1 MAVQRTPEQ
10 EAVVK
15 NRGGGL
21 LVSAAAGSGKTRVL
35 VERLMDYIQNEGKN
49 IDDFLIITF
58 TRAAAEELRGRIAQE
73 IAEALAGQPDNAHL
87 RRQTVRVYQTQIST
101 IHAFCTVLLRQWG
114 HLLDVPTDFG
124 LCEDEE
130 AQVLMART
138 LDQVLESRY
147 EDVDPEGDFAKLL
160 DILAAGRDDSRLVE
174 ITLDVYSKIQS
185 AQDPMAWLDGQRE
198 LLDLSQVTDAGQTPW
213 GRLLLEEG
221 AQTAAYWAG
230 QMDRACDLAQGDE
243 ALEKAYLDSL
253 QATRRD
259 LTSFAQ
265 AAGESWDRASEQTI
279 SFPKLKA
286 ARGVED
292 PAAQEQIKSIRTR
305 CKKASEELMAQFAS
319 PSGPLLE
326 DMALVY
332 PAMCGLLDLV
342 ADFSR
347 AYEEEKK
354 KRALLDFSDLE
365 HLAIRLLVDEDGQPT
380 PLARQWGSRYAEIMV
395 DEYQDTNQVQ
405 NTIFRA
411 LSQEG
416 RNLFMVG
423 DVKQSI
429 YRFRLADPTIFLEKY
444 RTFLP
449 YDQAKEGQERRI
461 TLSKNFRSRPQVL
474 QAANDLFYN
483 IMSRQLGEMDYTDQE
498 ALYPGGTFPAGEGY
512 ETEFHV
518 LDFTEDPALTEEKQE
533 RAYLEAWF
541 VARRIAALLAEG
553 FPVSDGQGGTR
564 PLRAE
569 DVAILLRSP
578 GPVRHYYTLAL
589 EEAGVGWSAEEGGDL
604 FQTTEISVALSW
616 LQIIDNPRQ
625 DIPLLAV
632 LRSPLVGFSGDRLAE
647 IRALAQ
653 GDFYT
658 ALTRAGE
665 EGWDDCTAFLE
676 QLTALRFGAGE
687 QSSHQLLWDLYRRTD
702 MLEVFGAMPGGEKR
716 RENLL
721 AFYQLARRFEGTG
734 HKGLFG
740 FLLHLER
747 VQNSGGLR
755 QTPGAPKEEAGVKI
769 LSIHRSKGLEYPV
782 VFLCGL
788 GRRFNYTDLQ
798 KPVLFHPKLGLG
810 PKGLDRETMV
820 TFPTLART
828 GVALAL
834 KKELLAEEMRLLYV
848 AMTRAKEKLI
858 LTHSLSYGVS
868 DLKNLA
874 ESVSVPADPRVLAG
888 CSSVGQWLL
897 LTALVRPEGESL
909 RRAMDREDLPL
920 PAAHFGPPWKIFYHG
935 GAVSQEV
942 IRPTARQDQEE
953 ADLLPVEDLLAR
965 LTWQDPYAQAAATPA
980 KVTATQVAEQEEEE
994 PGAFLLRDQ
1003 EKQGPAPFA
1012 RPQFAQERLGLTPAQ
1027 RGTAVHTVM
1036 QSIRLDQTGT
1046 ADQVRRELERLTAG
1060 EYLTQQQAQAVNPA
1074 WVTAFFAS
1082 DLGRR
1087 MKASDSLHREAPFS
1101 VLAPADHFFPN
1112 APAGEQVLL
1121 QGVIDVWFR
1130 EGEGITLVDFK
1141 TDRVTPQ
1148 TAPDRAQRYQ
1158 GQLAAY
1164 AYALEQVTGIPVTR
1178 RVLWFLYAGA
1188 GVELPAK
1195 KSG

>member
-1 MAVQRTPEQ
+1 MAVKRTPEQ

-35 VERLMDYIQNEGKN
+35 VERLMDYILNEGKN
-49 IDDFLIITF
+49 IDEFLIITF

-73 IAEALAGQPDNAHL
+73 ISDALTKQPENAHL
-87 RRQTVRVYQTQIST
+87 RRQTVRLYQTQIST

-114 HLLDVPTDFG
+114 HLLDVPGDFA

-130 AQVLMART
+130 AQVLMSRT
-138 LDQVLESRY
+138 LDEVLETRY
-147 EDVDPEGDFAKLL
+147 ESVDPEGNFAKVL
-160 DILAAGRDDSRLVE
+160 DILTSGRDDSRLMD
-174 ITLDVYSKIQS
+174 ITLDIYGKIQS
-185 AQDPMAWLDGQRE
+185 AQDPVAWLDQQRKV
-198 LLDLSQVTDAGQTPW
+198 LDLSGCTDAGQTPW
-213 GRLLLEEG
+213 GALLLQEAG
-221 AQTAAYWAG
+221 QTASYWAG
-230 QMDRACDLAQGDE
+230 QMARSCELAQGDE

-253 QATRRD
+253 RTTQRD
-259 LTSFAQ
+259 LEAFAQ
-265 AAGESWDRASEQTI
+265 AAGESWDEAAERRIT
-279 SFPKLKA
+279 FPKLKA

-292 PAAQEQIKSIRTR
+292 PAAQEQIKAIRDR
-305 CKKASEELMAQFAS
+305 CKKAAEELMEQFSS

-332 PAMCGLLDLV
+332 PAMVGLLDLV
-342 ADFSR
+342 EDFSK
-347 AYEEEKK
+347 AYGEEKK

-365 HLAIRLLVDEDGQPT
+365 HFAVQLLVDQEGEPT
-380 PLARQWGSRYAEIMV
+380 QLARQWGSQYAEIMV

-411 LSQEG
+411 LSRQGE
-416 RNLFMVG
+416 NLFMVG

-449 YDQAKEGQERRI
+449 HDQAGSGQERRI

-474 QAANDLFYN
+474 EAVNDLFRN

-498 ALYPGGTFPAGEGY
+498 ALYPGGTFPEGEGY

-518 LDFTEDPALTEEKQE
+518 LDFTQDLALTEEKQN
-533 RAYLEAWF
+533 RSYLEAQF
-541 VARRIAALLAEG
+541 VARQIAALLHAG

-564 PLRAE
+564 PLRPD

-589 EEAGVGWSAEEGGDL
+589 EEQGVGWSAEEGGDL

-632 LRSPLVGFSGDRLAE
+632 LRSPLVGFSGERLAE
-647 IRALAQ
+647 IRSLST

-658 ALTRAGE
+658 ALQAAKE
-665 EGWDDCTAFLE
+665 QGWSDCTAFLE
-676 QLTALRFGAGE
+676 QLTALRFDAGE
-687 QSSHQLLWDLYRRTD
+687 KSSYQLLWDLYRHTD
-702 MLEVFGAMPGGEKR
+702 MLEVFTAMPGGEKR

-740 FLLHLER
+740 FLLHLDR
-747 VQNSGGLR
+747 VRESGGLR
-755 QTPGAPKEEAGVKI
+755 QVPGAPKEETGVRI

-788 GRRFNYTDLQ
+788 GRRLNYGDLQ

-810 PKGLDRETMV
+810 PKGLDRETMIA
-820 TFPTLART
+820 FPTLART
-828 GVALAL
+828 GVSLAL

-848 AMTRAKEKLI
+848 AMTRAKEKLV
-858 LTHSLSYGVS
+858 LTHSLSYGVT

-874 ESVSVPADPRVLAG
+874 ESVSCPADPRVLAG
-888 CSSVGQWLL
+888 CTSVGQWLL
-897 LTALVRPEGESL
+897 LTALARPEGVAL
-909 RRAMDREDLPL
+909 RRAMGREDMTLPVGQ
-920 PAAHFGPPWKIFYHG
+920 FGPPWKVFYHG

-942 IRPTARQDQEE
+942 IRPTDCPSQQESGALSAAE
-953 ADLLPVEDLLAR
+953 VLSR
-965 LTWQDPYAQAAATPA
+965 LCWHYPYQQASATPA
-980 KVTATQVAEQEEEE
+980 KVTATQVAEQAVEE
-994 PGAFLLRDQ
+994 PGVFLLREQ
-1003 EKQGPAPFA
+1003 EEGKPAPFY
-1012 RPQFAQERLGLTPAQ
+1012 RPQFAQQAMGLTSAQ

-1036 QSIRLDQTGT
+1036 QCIRLDHAGSVEK
-1046 ADQVRRELERLTAG
+1046 VRGELARLIA
-1060 EYLTQQQAQAVNPA
+1060 EDYLTQEQAKTVDPVAVA
-1074 WVTAFFAS
+1074 RFFTG
-1082 DLGRR
+1082 DLGWQIRI
-1087 MKASDSLHREAPFS
+1087 SSSLHREYPFS
-1101 VLAPADHFFPN
+1101 VLAEAHRFFPY
-1112 APAGEQVLL
+1112 APEGEKVLL
-1121 QGVIDVWFR
+1121 QGVIDCWF
-1130 EGEGITLVDFK
+1130 ETEEGITLVDFK
-1141 TDRVTPQ
+1141 TDRFPPN
-1148 TAPDRAQRYQ
+1148 ALKERCRRYQ

-1164 AYALEQVTGIPVTR
+1164 GYALEQVTGKSVAR
-1178 RVLWFLYAGA
+1178 RMLWFLSLGM
-1188 GVELPAK
+1188 GVEIP
-1195 KSG
+1195 